1 MSMIKNTRIKE
12 GINTQFRFEAFNAT
26 NTPVFSGDPNNTP
39 TSTNFGKIIRDNGQN
54 NAPRSIQFGFRVQ
67 F

>member
-1 MSMIKNTRIKE
+1 
-12 GINTQFRFEAFNAT
+12 
-26 NTPVFSGDPNNTP
+26 VFSGDPNNTP

-54 NAPRSIQFGFRVQ
+54 NAPRSIQFGFRVM